1 MIKMS
6 SIDVKDKIRL
16 DIKEFEEV
24 IVINED
30 TSASSLVQE
39 LREMASQQSKYC
51 IFLINSLG
59 N

>member
-1 MIKMS
+1 MS

-51 IFLINSLG
+51 ILLINSRG